1 MTMPAKTLTPQNGA
15 SALVPSLLPQ
25 VARENLRESARES
38 AAESGLHAAHILLV
52 DSRTLSRDCLAKCLQ
67 LAYDAAQ
74 VDSFASI
81 EDCLAAELGGTVLLV
96 LYAIHH
102 HRASEREIEQHL
114 ARLRQSFAAPVVV
127 LADGESADRILE
139 ALERGA
145 RGYIPSSVSLE
156 VAVKATLL
164 VWAGG
169 TFVPAS
175 SLIGLPHAGEGA
187 RAALGAGGFT
197 PRQLAVLHRLRQGK
211 ANKIIAHELQM
222 SESTVKVHV
231 RNIMQKL
238 KATNRTEVAFLTQ
251 NLNPENTD

>member
-1 MTMPAKTLTPQNGA
+1 MNMPAKTLSATPQNGA
-15 SALVPSLLPQ
+15 AALLSPSPPALSGTPSIAQNTPQ
-25 VARENLRESARES
+25 PAAR
-38 AAESGLHAAHILLV
+38 ILLI
-52 DSRTLSRDCLAKCLQ
+52 DSRTLARECLARCLQ
-67 LAYDAAQ
+67 NAYDAAQ
-74 VDSFASI
+74 VHSFASVA
-81 EDCLAAELGGTVLLV
+81 DCLAADPGGEVLLV
-96 LYAIHH
+96 LYGIHH

-114 ARLRQSFAAPVVV
+114 TCLRQSFGAPVVV
-127 LADGESADRILE
+127 LADLESADRILE

-175 SLIGLPHAGEGA
+175 SLIGLPGSAEGT
-187 RAALGAGGFT
+187 RSLGAGGFT

-211 ANKIIAHELQM
+211 ANKIIAHELRI

-251 NLNPENTD
+251 NIHPEQPD

>member
-1 MTMPAKTLTPQNGA
+1 MWAT
-15 SALVPSLLPQ
+15 
-25 VARENLRESARES
+25 
-38 AAESGLHAAHILLV
+38 
-52 DSRTLSRDCLAKCLQ
+52 
-67 LAYDAAQ
+67 
-74 VDSFASI
+74 SF
-81 EDCLAAELGGTVLLV
+81 G
-96 LYAIHH
+96 
-102 HRASEREIEQHL
+102 
-114 ARLRQSFAAPVVV
+114 APVVV

-175 SLIGLPHAGEGA
+175 SLIGLPGSTEGA
-187 RAALGAGGFT
+187 RMAAGAGGFT
-197 PRQLAVLHRLRQGK
+197 PRQLAVLRHLRQGK

-251 NLNPENTD
+251 NLQPENPE